1 MQEPIVIFISKHG
14 KRGTMDFTE
23 KITQFSKRVEN
34 IKNTLTTEEATKTSL
49 VLPFFHLLGYD
60 VFNPLEFVPEYTA
73 DTGTKKGEKV
83 DYAIMR
89 NNEPIIIIEVKPANI
104 ELNTKHLNQLF
115 RYFTVTKARFGIL
128 TNGIIYRFFSD
139 LEENNK
145 MDLMPF
151 LEINLLNLKSHSI
164 VELAKFK
171 KESFNMKGILNSA
184 SELKYTSLLKNAIA
198 EQFNE
203 PSEQFV
209 RALIKNIYTGVKTQT
224 VIDRFKEL
232 TRVAIDDYISDLLN
246 DKIKTIISSD
256 TSLETAKN
264 QKTLER
270 EYSFLPEETEILE
283 FVKNMLNISDVSYK
297 KTSRYAYMHISDSQ
311 YKWICRISIRQ
322 EDRLFTLHKFNNSN
336 YETEYL
342 FDDVEQLEQIKD
354 LITDTYQKCKNM

>member
-1 MQEPIVIFISKHG
+1 MEFSNQLTDFSERISKL
-14 KRGTMDFTE
+14 K
-23 KITQFSKRVEN
+23 SN
-34 IKNTLTTEEATKTSL
+34 ISTEEATKTSI

-83 DYAIMR
+83 DYAIMQ
-89 NNEPIIIIEVKPANI
+89 NNDPIIIIEVKPANT
-104 ELNTKHLNQLF
+104 ELSAKHLNQLF

-128 TNGIIYRFFSD
+128 TNGIIYKFFSD
-139 LEENNK
+139 LDESNK

-164 VELAKFK
+164 SELAKFK
-171 KESFNMKGILNSA
+171 KESFDMKGILNSA

-209 RALIKNIYTGVKTQT
+209 RALIKNIYTGLKTQT

-246 DKIKTIISSD
+246 DKIKNIISPDVSPEVVKK
-256 TSLETAKN
+256 SKAPEK
-264 QKTLER
+264 
-270 EYSFLPEETEILE
+270 EYSFLAEETETLE
-283 FVKNMLNISDVSYK
+283 FVKNMLDVNDISYK
-297 KTSRYAYMHISDSQ
+297 KTSRYAYIHISDSQ
-311 YKWICRISIRQ
+311 YKWVCRISIKQ
-322 EDRLFTLHKFNNSN
+322 ENNLFTLHKFDATD

-342 FDDVEQLEQIKD
+342 FDNNEQLEQIKE
-354 LITDTYQKCKNM
+354 LIVDTYQKCKNM